1 MDKSLVKSKKVI
13 FEYLSLTSMKKNCLL
28 IPTCF
33 LPLDILH
40 QSTQTISTVRRFK
53 MIINF

>member
-13 FEYLSLTSMKKNCLL
+13 FEYLSLTSMKKKLL